1 MLYTVTLKD
10 PYAEK
15 RIFSAR
21 VVFAAI
27 IVVALL
33 LLLVWRYFSLQILD
47 HDIYQTQSDRNRVQ
61 LQPIPPKRGLIY
73 DRNGVLLAENIP
85 SYSLTLVREQ
95 VENFDQ
101 TMAVLS
107 DLVELNEDHLSRFKK
122 RLARRRPYEAVPLKF
137 RLTEAEIAIISVNR
151 YRLPGVDVDAQ
162 LVRHYPHGEMFA
174 HALGYVGRINERELL
189 EIDPVSYSGTYEIGK
204 IGVEKYY
211 EQTLHGQVGYQN
223 VETNA
228 RGRVLRV
235 LERTNPE
242 PGADLTLNL
251 DARLQK
257 VAFDELTSAGD
268 RGAVVAIDPRT
279 GGVLALVSTPSF
291 DTNLFVTGISS
302 KNYNELRDSLDL
314 PLFNRALQGQ
324 YPPGS
329 TLKPMLGMAGLHY
342 GVVTPTTRMYDPGWY
357 QLPTDERRYRDWN
370 WKRGGHGANVDLELS
385 IVESCDVYFYDMAYK
400 LGIDR
405 IHEYLYPFGL
415 GHTTGIDNTHE
426 RSGLLPSREWKRK
439 MKRMPWFPGETVNV
453 GIGQGYMLVTPLQ
466 LAVAT
471 AAVASRGAVKV
482 PRMVQSIDGVPL
494 DVPTLPV
501 IESSDEHWQLV
512 IKAMEKVVH
521 SVRGTAHRIAKG
533 ASYKMAGKT
542 GTAQVISIAQ
552 DEEYDAEQIEK
563 RKRDHGLF
571 VAFAPVED
579 PQIVVAV
586 IVENGEHGGWVS
598 PVARKIF
605 DAYFEDEAKV
615 VSR

>member
-21 VVFAAI
+21 IIFASI
-27 IVVALL
+27 FVVALL
-33 LLLVWRYFSLQILD
+33 LLLAWRYFSLQILD
-47 HDIYQTQSDRNRVQ
+47 HEIYQTQSERNRVQ

-85 SYSLTLVREQ
+85 SYSLTVVKEQ
-95 VENFDQ
+95 VEDFAQ
-101 TMAVLS
+101 TMTVLKG
-107 DLVELNEDHLSRFKK
+107 LVELNEDHLSRFEK

-137 RLTEAEIAIISVNR
+137 KLTEAEIAIISVNR

-162 LVRHYPHGEMFA
+162 LVRHYSHGEIFA
-174 HALGYVGRINERELL
+174 HALGYVGRINERELQ

-242 PGADLTLNL
+242 PGADLVLNL

-257 VAFDELTSAGD
+257 VAFDELSSAGD
-268 RGAVVAIDPRT
+268 RGAVVAIDPKT

-291 DTNLFVTGISS
+291 DANLFVTGISTRD
-302 KNYNELRDSLDL
+302 YGELRDSLDL

-329 TLKPMLGMAGLHY
+329 TIKPMLGMAGLHH
-342 GVVTPTTRMYDPGWY
+342 GVVTANTTMYDPGY
-357 QLPTDERRYRDWN
+357 YRLPTDERRYRDWN
-370 WKRGGHGANVDLELS
+370 WKRGGHGANVDLELA

-400 LGIDR
+400 LGVDR

-415 GHTTGIDNTHE
+415 GHATGIDNTNE

-439 MKRMPWFPGETVNV
+439 MKRMPWFPGETVNI

-471 AAVASRGAVKV
+471 AAVATRGEIKV
-482 PRMVQSIDGVPL
+482 PRMVHSIDGIELKVPM
-494 DVPTLPV
+494 LPKIHSQAEQWQSV
-501 IESSDEHWQLV
+501 IS
-512 IKAMEKVVH
+512 AMEKVVH

-533 ASYKMAGKT
+533 ATYTMAGKT
-542 GTAQVISIAQ
+542 GTAQVISIAE
-552 DEEYDAEQIEK
+552 DDEYDAEQIEK

-579 PQIVVAV
+579 PQIVVAI

-598 PVARKIF
+598 PIARKIF
-605 DAYFEDEAKV
+605 DAYFLEDDKV
-615 VSR
+615 VNR